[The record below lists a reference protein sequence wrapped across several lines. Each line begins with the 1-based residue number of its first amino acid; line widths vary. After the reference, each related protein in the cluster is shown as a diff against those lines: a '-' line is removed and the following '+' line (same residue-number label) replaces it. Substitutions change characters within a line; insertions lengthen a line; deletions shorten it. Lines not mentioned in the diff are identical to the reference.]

1 MTTEAILAAID
12 AEIERLQ
19 NVRDLLTET
28 TKGKGNTAAPRKR
41 RTLTAAARKRIADA
55 QRKRWAKAR
64 RETK

>member
-28 TKGKGNTAAPRKR
+28 TKGNTAAPRKR

-64 RETK
+64 RKTK